1 MRKGPKLELG
11 YDRIDNRLYTGQLTG
26 PGTGQG
32 INENRMGIESTLK
45 EWELKI

>member
-32 INENRMGIESTLK
+32 INENRMGILCTLK